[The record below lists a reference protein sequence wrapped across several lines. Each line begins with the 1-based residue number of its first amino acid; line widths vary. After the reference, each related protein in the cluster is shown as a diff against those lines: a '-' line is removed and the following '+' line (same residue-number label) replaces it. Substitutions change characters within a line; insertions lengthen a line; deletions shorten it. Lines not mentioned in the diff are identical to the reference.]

1 MPTRWRP
8 ALRAATWGLAAC
20 IAVAMLMPAQ
30 TIPQPGGSD
39 KLHHMLAFGALSVP
53 AAMLYPGR
61 ALGVVLCV
69 IVFGGALELI
79 QPLTGRFAEGADLIA
94 DGIGA
99 LAGVGI
105 GLMLNRILAARTG
118 P

>member
-1 MPTRWRP
+1 M
-8 ALRAATWGLAAC
+8 LGLAVF

-30 TIPQPGGSD
+30 AMPQPGGSD
-39 KLHHMLAFGALSVP
+39 KLHHMLAFGALSIP

-61 ALGVVLCV
+61 IMLVVVCV
-69 IVFGGALELI
+69 ILFGGALELI
-79 QPLTGRFAEGADLIA
+79 QPMTGRFAEGADLIA

-99 LAGVGI
+99 LVGGGI
-105 GLMLNRILAARTG
+105 GLILSRVLAARAR

>member
-1 MPTRWRP
+1 
-8 ALRAATWGLAAC
+8 
-20 IAVAMLMPAQ
+20 MLMPAQ
-30 TIPQPGGSD
+30 AIPQPGGSD

-53 AAMLYPGR
+53 ATMLYPGR
-61 ALGVVLCV
+61 ILAVVLCV